1 MNIMNKVTWK
11 CMKQNKKRTVV
22 TILGVIICVAMIS
35 GVCTLAFSLQ
45 HAMVD
50 ANIKLS
56 GDYEVNFMN
65 VDDSVYQTLRQ
76 HEYVGQAGRLGQ
88 YASAKE
94 ATRDETIRYLSI
106 MKIDESDRDLAGI
119 QLKEGSYPRNK
130 DEILIEES
138 LAQSDP
144 QRYRVGAVIELDLG
158 LEKLN
163 EQGQQE
169 GFSFKKKQSYTIT
182 GIGGSEYISMLN
194 RNSVAYIPFTG
205 NDRTIAKEQLSV
217 YIKMNNHHDFYDKLE
232 ELEQLTGT
240 DDVNINQTLLASY
253 GVSSSPIIEA
263 ILLSVFVTC
272 LIIMAGG
279 ISLIYN
285 AFSISLSERSRYL
298 GMLSSVGATQKQK
311 RASIIFE
318 AAIIGCI
325 AIPIGL
331 LCGILGIS
339 CTFLCLN
346 STIEKLYG
354 IRLYAVSNGY
364 AIAGTI
370 LFSILILMISAWMPS
385 IKASKI
391 SAIHAIR
398 QHEDFKIKRKHVK
411 TNSLVGRIFGFEAE
425 LGLKNIKRNRHRY
438 RATLTSLTACV
449 ILFLSAY
456 ASTASMFSS
465 TNTILD
471 NADIDLI
478 ANIMMTDGNT
488 EDPLS
493 VIDDSLML
501 QLQQLPYADR
511 SIVVWPGMGDV
522 EQNGIFS
529 RTFLERKA
537 ELRKESCPDCTG
549 IQDGIELVDIYVLR
563 QSDFDAYMKKNGKAI
578 PDDNSKPWAVAVNQM
593 TIKLHDRYE
602 KLTITDLKQ
611 GDQIPI
617 KTSSQTQDQKDETLD
632 ITIMELMEHSLE
644 ELPVNQTQPKLQL
657 ITTLDNMK
665 LWSKSLKAMG
675 QNNVL
680 FGGRIYYQS
689 TQSERLEDEINKVFA
704 QHDKIQIFSDNIAA
718 TNTKNK
724 QMTLLISVFLYGFV
738 CLIMLI
744 CMMNIINTISTGV
757 QLRKREFA
765 MIKSIGITRR
775 KFYRM
780 ICFESLFYGIKAL
793 LYGLPI
799 SFVIMY
805 GLYRTTS
812 DQFYTPFQIPWR
824 MVILTVVGIF
834 LILSLTM
841 MYAIRRIRKDNIVET
856 IRNES
861 I

>member
-11 CMKQNKKRTVV
+11 CMKQNKKRTIV

-35 GVCTLAFSLQ
+35 GVCTLASSLQ
-45 HAMVD
+45 KAMVD

-65 VDDSVYQTLRQ
+65 VDDAAYQTLRQ
-76 HEYVGQAGRLGQ
+76 HEYVGQTGRLGQ

-94 ATRDETIRYLSI
+94 AARDETIRYLSI
-106 MKIDESDRDLAGI
+106 MKIDESDRELAGI

-163 EQGQQE
+163 EQGQHA
-169 GFSFKKKQSYTIT
+169 GFSFKKKQTYTIT

-194 RNSVAYIPFTG
+194 RHCVAYIPFTG
-205 NDRTIAKEQLSV
+205 NDRTIEKEQLSV
-217 YIKMNNHHDFYDKLE
+217 YIKMNNHHDFYDKLK
-232 ELEQLTGT
+232 ELKRLTGT

-253 GVSSSPIIEA
+253 GVSSSPIMEA

-298 GMLSSVGATQKQK
+298 GMLSSVGATQRQK

-339 CTFLCLN
+339 VTFLFLN

-354 IRLYAVSNGY
+354 IHLYVVCNGY

-385 IKASKI
+385 IKASRI

-411 TNSLVGRIFGFEAE
+411 TNSLVGRVFGFEAE

-438 RATLTSLTACV
+438 RATLTSLTACI

-465 TNTILD
+465 TDTMLD

-478 ANIMMTDGNT
+478 TNVMKAEGNT
-488 EDPLS
+488 EDLLH
-493 VIDDSLML
+493 VINDSLMS
-501 QLQQLPYADR
+501 QLQRLPYADH
-511 SIVVWPGMGDV
+511 SFVVWPGMGSV
-522 EQNGIFS
+522 ERNGVF
-529 RTFLERKA
+529 TKTYLERKV
-537 ELRKESCPDCTG
+537 ELQQESCPDCTWVT
-549 IQDGIELVDIYVLR
+549 DGMESVDIYALR
-563 QSDFDAYMKKNGKAI
+563 QSDFDAYMKKNGKVI
-578 PDDNSKPWAVAVNQM
+578 SYDNSKPWAVALNQT
-593 TIKLHDRYE
+593 TIKLKDRYE

-611 GDQIPI
+611 GDQISI
-617 KTSSQTQDQKDETLD
+617 KTSSLTQDQTEEALE

-644 ELPVNQTQPKLQL
+644 EQPVYPTKPELQL
-657 ITTLDNMK
+657 ITTIDNMK
-665 LWSKSLKAMG
+665 LWTKRLKAMG
-675 QNNVL
+675 QNDVL

-704 QHDKIQIFSDNIAA
+704 QHEKIQIFSNNIAA
-718 TNTKNK
+718 DNTKNK

-738 CLIMLI
+738 GLIMLI
-744 CMMNIINTISTGV
+744 CVMNIINTISTGV

-765 MIKSIGITRR
+765 MIKSIGITRQ

-793 LYGLPI
+793 IYGLPI

-805 GLYRTTS
+805 GIYRITS
-812 DQFYTPFQIPWR
+812 DHFSTPFQIPWR
-824 MVILTVVGIF
+824 MVMITVAGIF

-841 MYAIRRIRKDNIVET
+841 LYAIARIRKDNIVET